1 MVFRGFNPLSL
12 DSKGRLSMPTKY
24 RERLVESC
32 SGQLV
37 ITIDQDHCL
46 LLYPLPTWEH
56 VEQQLIRLS
65 STNKRARNLKRLL
78 LGHADECRMDSHGRI
93 LLPQP
98 LREFAHLDK
107 RIVLVGQGNKFE
119 IWDEPSWNQLREEWL
134 EGKDQDGNSLS
145 AELELLAF

>member
-1 MVFRGFNPLSL
+1 
-12 DSKGRLSMPTKY
+12 MPTKY
-24 RERLVESC
+24 RERLRESC

-46 LLYPLPTWEH
+46 LLYPLPTWEN

-78 LGHADECRMDSHGRI
+78 LGHAEECPIDSHGRI

-107 RIVLVGQGNKFE
+107 RVVLVGQGNKFE
-119 IWDEPSWNQLREEWL
+119 LWDELSWNQFRQEWL